1 MQFLPNRRIYCARIS
16 LFILSGTLEPTRKDE
31 NRVQDICFNPP
42 CTESLAAASPDLAG
56 DSPMNQWNLIRRN
69 LRGAMS
75 AESYRNWL
83 EPVKLDRFDT
93 DRVLHLLAP
102 NSHVQGWLESELNGR
117 ILAVARSLGLNATSV
132 AVEIAEPEPAP
143 AQQSFDFGPK
153 LEQFKPEY
161 TFDRFVV
168 GTCNE
173 FAHAASLAVAKE
185 PAKSF
190 NPLFVYSGSG
200 MGKTHLLNA
209 IGHHALHADPYMRI
223 VLTTAEDFLNEMVK
237 SIRHNNMQS
246 FHQRFRM
253 ADALLVDDVH
263 VLGSKERTQEEFF
276 HTFNALYHRGKQ
288 IVLTSDC
295 DPAAI
300 PGLVDRLKSR
310 FACGLMADIQPPD
323 LETKMAILDRKAEE
337 ADAILPDDVRTYVA
351 TRVTSNVREL
361 EGVVN
366 QIVARSRFVSGRITL
381 GMVRNI
387 LRALPAQPTAGPSIR
402 AIQREVAE
410 AFGLTVSDL
419 TARNNSRDIAH
430 PRQIAMYLCKKLTK
444 STLSEIG
451 RAFNKH
457 HTTVMHGIAK
467 VQRNIAV
474 DEKLM
479 AKVNSLFEKVNLSSN
494 GTI

>member
-1 MQFLPNRRIYCARIS
+1 
-16 LFILSGTLEPTRKDE
+16 
-31 NRVQDICFNPP
+31 
-42 CTESLAAASPDLAG
+42 
-56 DSPMNQWNLIRRN
+56 MNQWNLIRKN

-83 EPVKLDRFDT
+83 EPVKLGHFDNG
-93 DRVLHLLAP
+93 RVLHLLAP
-102 NSHVQGWLESELNGR
+102 NSHVQGWLESEFSAR
-117 ILAVARSLGLNATSV
+117 ILDAAQSLGIDATDVSIGIV
-132 AVEIAEPEPAP
+132 EPEATP
-143 AQQSFDFGPK
+143 AQRSFDFGPK
-153 LEQFKPEY
+153 LEQFKIEY

-168 GTCNE
+168 GASNE
-173 FAHAASLAVAKE
+173 FAHAASLAVANK

-209 IGHHALHADPYMRI
+209 IGHHAQHADPYMRI
-223 VLTTAEDFLNEMVK
+223 VLTTAEDFLNDMVK
-237 SIRHNNMQS
+237 SIRYNNMQR
-246 FHQRFRM
+246 FHQRYRM

-263 VLGSKERTQEEFF
+263 VLGTKERTQEEFF

-288 IVLTSDC
+288 IVLTSDS

-310 FACGLMADIQPPD
+310 FSCGLMADIQPPD

-337 ADAILPDDVRTYVA
+337 AGAILPDDVRTYVA
-351 TRVTSNVREL
+351 TRVNSNVREL

-366 QIVARSRFVSGRITL
+366 QIVARSRFVSGRISL
-381 GMVRNI
+381 GMVKNI
-387 LRALPAQPTAGPSIR
+387 VGALPAQPALGPSISV
-402 AIQREVAE
+402 IQHEVAE
-410 AFGLTVSDL
+410 TFGLTVSDL
-419 TARNNSRDIAH
+419 IARNNSRDIAH
-430 PRQIAMYLCKKLTK
+430 PRQIAMYLCKKLTN

-467 VQRNIAV
+467 IQRNMTI
-474 DEKLM
+474 DQELTTQLNNLIQ
-479 AKVNSLFEKVNLSSN
+479 KVSLSCN
-494 GTI
+494 TRI

>member
-1 MQFLPNRRIYCARIS
+1 
-16 LFILSGTLEPTRKDE
+16 
-31 NRVQDICFNPP
+31 
-42 CTESLAAASPDLAG
+42 
-56 DSPMNQWNLIRRN
+56 MNQWNLIREN

-83 EPVKLDRFDT
+83 EPVELGHFDQG
-93 DRVLHLLAP
+93 RVLHLLAP
-102 NSHVQGWLESELNGR
+102 NSHVQGWLESEFSGR
-117 ILAVARSLGLNATSV
+117 ILDAARSLGLNATDVSV
-132 AVEIAEPEPAP
+132 GIVEPEPAP
-143 AQQSFDFGPK
+143 AQRSFDFGPK

-168 GTCNE
+168 GASNE
-173 FAHAASLAVAKE
+173 FAHAASLAVANK

-209 IGHHALHADPYMRI
+209 IGHHVQQADPYMKI
-223 VLTTAEDFLNEMVK
+223 VLTTAEDFLNDMVK
-237 SIRHNNMQS
+237 SIRYNNMQR

-263 VLGSKERTQEEFF
+263 VLGAKERTQEEFF

-288 IVLTSDC
+288 IVLTSDS

-310 FACGLMADIQPPD
+310 FSCGLMADIQPPD

-337 ADAILPDDVRTYVA
+337 GGAILPDDVRTYVA
-351 TRVTSNVREL
+351 TRVNSNVREL

-366 QIVARSRFVSGRITL
+366 QIVARSRFVNGRISL
-381 GMVRNI
+381 GMVKNI
-387 LRALPAQPTAGPSIR
+387 LGALPKQPAPGPSIS
-402 AIQREVAE
+402 AIQQEVAE
-410 AFGLTVSDL
+410 TFGLTVSDL
-419 TARNNSRDIAH
+419 TARNNSRDVAH
-430 PRQIAMYLCKKLTK
+430 PRQIAMYLCKKLTN

-467 VQRNIAV
+467 IQSNIAV
-474 DEKLM
+474 DGELRAQINGFIQK
-479 AKVNSLFEKVNLSSN
+479 NNHSLISRK
-494 GTI
+494 

>member
-1 MQFLPNRRIYCARIS
+1 
-16 LFILSGTLEPTRKDE
+16 
-31 NRVQDICFNPP
+31 
-42 CTESLAAASPDLAG
+42 
-56 DSPMNQWNLIRRN
+56 MNQWNLIQEN

-83 EPVKLDRFDT
+83 EPVELGHFDNG
-93 DRVLHLLAP
+93 RVLHLLAP
-102 NSHVQGWLESELNGR
+102 NSHVQGWLESEFSTR
-117 ILAVARSLGLNATSV
+117 ILDAARSLGIDATGVSV
-132 AVEIAEPEPAP
+132 GIVEPEPTP
-143 AQQSFDFGPK
+143 AQRSFDFGPK

-168 GTCNE
+168 GASNE
-173 FAHAASLAVAKE
+173 FAHAASLAVANK

-209 IGHHALHADPYMRI
+209 IGHHVQQSHPYMRI
-223 VLTTAEDFLNEMVK
+223 VLTTAESFLNDMVK
-237 SIRHNNMQS
+237 SIRYNNMQR

-263 VLGSKERTQEEFF
+263 VLGAKERTQEEFF

-288 IVLTSDC
+288 IVLTSDS

-310 FACGLMADIQPPD
+310 FSCGLMADIQPPD

-337 ADAILPDDVRTYVA
+337 GGAILPDDVRTYVA
-351 TRVTSNVREL
+351 TRVNSNVREL

-366 QIVARSRFVSGRITL
+366 QIVARSRFVSGRISL
-381 GMVRNI
+381 GMVKNI
-387 LRALPAQPTAGPSIR
+387 VGALPAQPAGGPSISV
-402 AIQREVAE
+402 IQHEVAE
-410 AFGLTVSDL
+410 TFGLTVSDL
-419 TARNNSRDIAH
+419 IARNNSRDIAH

-467 VQRNIAV
+467 IQRNMTI
-474 DEKLM
+474 DPEL
-479 AKVNSLFEKVNLSSN
+479 NTQLDSLIQKVNLSSN
-494 GTI
+494 TRI

>member
-1 MQFLPNRRIYCARIS
+1 
-16 LFILSGTLEPTRKDE
+16 
-31 NRVQDICFNPP
+31 
-42 CTESLAAASPDLAG
+42 
-56 DSPMNQWNLIRRN
+56 MNQWNLIREN

-83 EPVKLDRFDT
+83 EPVELGHFDKG
-93 DRVLHLLAP
+93 RVLHLLAP
-102 NSHVQGWLESELNGR
+102 NSHVQGWLESEFSGR
-117 ILAVARSLGLNATSV
+117 ILDAARSLGLNATDVSV
-132 AVEIAEPEPAP
+132 GIVEPEPTP
-143 AQQSFDFGPK
+143 AQRSFDFGPK

-168 GTCNE
+168 GASNE
-173 FAHAASLAVAKE
+173 FAHAASLAVANK

-209 IGHHALHADPYMRI
+209 IGHHVQQADPYMRI
-223 VLTTAEDFLNEMVK
+223 VLTTAEDFLNDMVK
-237 SIRHNNMQS
+237 SIRYNNMQR

-263 VLGSKERTQEEFF
+263 VLGAKERTQEEFF

-288 IVLTSDC
+288 IVLTSDS

-310 FACGLMADIQPPD
+310 FSCGLMADIQPPD

-337 ADAILPDDVRTYVA
+337 GGAILPDDVRTYVA
-351 TRVTSNVREL
+351 TRVNSNVREL

-366 QIVARSRFVSGRITL
+366 QIVARSRFVNGRISL
-381 GMVRNI
+381 GMVKNI
-387 LRALPAQPTAGPSIR
+387 LGALPTQPAPGPSIS
-402 AIQREVAE
+402 AIQQEVAE
-410 AFGLTVSDL
+410 TFGLTVSDL

-430 PRQIAMYLCKKLTK
+430 PRQIAMYLCKKLTN

-457 HTTVMHGIAK
+457 HTTVMHGISK
-467 VQRNIAV
+467 IQTNIAV
-474 DEKLM
+474 DGDLRAQINGFIQKISHSLM
-479 AKVNSLFEKVNLSSN
+479 SRK
-494 GTI
+494 